1 MCLYFELVVGLKTA
15 QARAAKFIPEANFL
29 SLNRIYVVHQ
39 IYLISIVHTSAF
51 LAVS

>member
-1 MCLYFELVVGLKTA
+1 MCLYFELVVGLRT
-15 QARAAKFIPEANFL
+15 ARAAKFIPEANFL

-39 IYLISIVHTSAF
+39 IDLISIVHTSAF